1 MNLPS
6 RIVLRGSRRARRI
19 LNIAGEERAG
29 IIRGMRRGILILAVG
44 AALGAG
50 ACVRPAQPTTP
61 TAANV
66 PDADLDA
73 MWDATLSVLGRIE
86 WRPDRQDRATGMI
99 ETVPATTKQIWEFWR
114 EDVADPYSQTLADLQ
129 TIQRKAIVRFRKVGE
144 PKQWQV
150 DVEVDVYRLQQPERQ
165 ITSTSSGLEAFSS
178 QLPTGEGQMLMR
190 GSGNYLEP
198 LGRDGAMEQK
208 LLAMIMRQ
216 SNTYEYHPA
225 EYPPTTIEVSEGG

>member
-1 MNLPS
+1 MK
-6 RIVLRGSRRARRI
+6 RWVLVFA
-19 LNIAGEERAG
+19 A
-29 IIRGMRRGILILAVG
+29 G

-50 ACVRPAQPTTP
+50 GCVRPAQPTTP

-73 MWDATLSVLGRIE
+73 IWDATLSVLRRIE
-86 WRPDRQDRATGMI
+86 WRPDRQDRATGVI

-114 EDVADPYSQTLADLQ
+114 TDVADPYSQTLADLQ
-129 TIQRKAIVRFRKVGE
+129 TIQRKAIVRFRKIGE

-165 ITSTSSGLEAFSS
+165 ITSSSSGLEAFSS
-178 QLPTGEGQMLMR
+178 QLPTSEGQLLLR

-198 LGRDGAMEQK
+198 LGRDAAMEDK
-208 LLAMIMRQ
+208 LLAMIMQQ
-216 SNTYEYHPA
+216 SQIYEYTPA
-225 EYPPTTIEVSEGG
+225 EYPPTTTEIAAGQ